1 MQSWAPAAA
10 LVAVIVSVTPTAA
23 QQAVSAPRYSLPY
36 PTIIYD
42 PLLLAK
48 GVDDRLLGCSPG
60 LQCRVR
66 LLGVIQKYGAVELRA
81 TAFTW

>member
-10 LVAVIVSVTPTAA
+10 LVAAIASVTPTAA
-23 QQAVSAPRYSLPY
+23 QQAISAPLSSLPY

-42 PLLLAK
+42 PLLLGK
-48 GVDDRLLGCSPG
+48 GVDDRLSGCSPG
-60 LQCRVR
+60 LRCRVR

>member
-1 MQSWAPAAA
+1 MRSWAPAAA

-23 QQAVSAPRYSLPY
+23 QQAVSAPRFSLSY

-48 GVDDRLLGCSPG
+48 GVDDTLSGCSPG